1 MDCFTVEILKYMAE
15 YGIIEGSYLRIK
27 DIEPI
32 INRQQ
37 NADGTIK
44 EVTLSVEEQLA
55 QLPTGWKPVDRIDED
70 AMQSDNPDNIIVA
83 VPYDNGDRIS
93 YRYETKF
100 DTQKVRTQI
109 RELKDNLAA
118 TDYRVTKCYEASLLN
133 QPLPYD
139 ISALHKER
147 QQVRDKINELEALI

>member
-1 MDCFTVEILKYMAE
+1 MV
-15 YGIIEGSYLRIK
+15 
-27 DIEPI
+27 P
-32 INRQQ
+32 
-37 NADGTIK
+37 
-44 EVTLSVEEQLA
+44 
-55 QLPTGWKPVDRIDED
+55 
-70 AMQSDNPDNIIVA
+70 

-100 DTQKVRTQI
+100 DTQKVKTQI

-139 ISALHKER
+139 ISALHTER
-147 QQVRDKINELEALI
+147 QQVRDKINELEALIQ